1 MITLNQL
8 NLWDSGTVKEIFA
21 DGQLKRRF
29 LDIGI
34 IKGSKIK
41 CVAISPQGDPK
52 AFFVRGAVIALR
64 NEDSAL
70 VEMEDSNG

>member
-1 MITLNQL
+1 MRTLNEL
-8 NLWDSGTVKEIFA
+8 KLWDTAVVKEIFA

-29 LDIGI
+29 FDIGI
-34 IKGSKIK
+34 VNGTKIK

-64 NEDSAL
+64 NADSVL
-70 VEMEDSNG
+70 IEVDENE